1 MSSQWENFLKN
12 LGEWQGSFT
21 RFSPQGDLIQDTP
34 SVVSLIGRNNN
45 QKVEQTVRY
54 LPSDEP
60 PRELFLEYTYLSNK
74 ILFFETGAFSQGS
87 LQWGPFSEFGAE
99 FGLVEGT
106 RRLRMV
112 ILYDRAS
119 QCDRI
124 TLIRER
130 LAGTDTPER
139 PPLTANHL
147 LGTWQGQA
155 TTLYPDYRE
164 PEIYPTHLHIELES
178 ESRLQQTLTFG
189 DRVLTSTAQIQGSC
203 LLFDR
208 GSLPVQI
215 LLFPDGA
222 SANCPVQIKPGY
234 PFVLEMGWLL
244 DPHRRQRII
253 RSYSPKGEWTSATL
267 VEEEKFTF

>member
-1 MSSQWENFLKN
+1 MSSQWEHFLKN

-21 RFSPQGDLIQDTP
+21 RLSSQGGLIQDTP
-34 SVVSLIGRNNN
+34 TVVSLFGRDNN

-54 LPSDEP
+54 LPPDEP
-60 PRELFLEYTYLSNK
+60 PKEIFLEYTSLSPQL
-74 ILFFETGAFSQGS
+74 LFFENGAFSQGS

-99 FGLVEGT
+99 LGLIEGT

-112 ILYDRAS
+112 ILYDRDS

-139 PPLTANHL
+139 PPLTVQQL

-164 PEIYPTHLHIELES
+164 PEVYPTSLKIEQQS
-178 ESRLQQTLTFG
+178 EYRLQQTLTFG
-189 DRVLTSTAQIQGSC
+189 TRTLASTAQIEGSR
-203 LLFDR
+203 LRFNE
-208 GSLPVQI
+208 GNLPVQI
-215 LLFPDGA
+215 LLLPNGA
-222 SANCPVQIKPGY
+222 SSNCPEKIQGGF

-244 DPHRRQRII
+244 EPQRRQRLI
-253 RSYSPKGEWTSATL
+253 RSYDSKGKWVNATL
-267 VEEEKFTF
+267 VEEEKID